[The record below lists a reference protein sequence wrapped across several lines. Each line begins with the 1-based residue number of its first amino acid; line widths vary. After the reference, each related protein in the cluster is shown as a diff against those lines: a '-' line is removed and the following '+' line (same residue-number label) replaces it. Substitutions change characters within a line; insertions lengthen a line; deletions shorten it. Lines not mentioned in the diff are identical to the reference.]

1 MPEAKSSGERDAE
14 ICIIGAGPAGSVTAL
29 CLARLGYGVLLV
41 DRPRDARQ
49 RRAESLPLS
58 IAPILASL
66 GLGPCLDRATF
77 REDGSALIAW
87 ESDAVQPQAW
97 ARGHL
102 IDRTMFDNLLCEAA
116 VSAGA
121 RVVAP
126 AQARQVQR
134 LAEGSWRLQ
143 LLGPHGPHWARSR
156 FLIDARGRRS
166 AGTKE
171 MSTPTAAVTGAWS
184 AGGGFYQTRIEAGSS
199 EWFWGSPS
207 PDGTYQATV
216 FLDRERMRGLATA
229 ARVHLYRERL
239 ATSQLLR
246 GLLRQKPANLPR
258 SSDATSRVHSDLAGA
273 DYIRVG
279 EAAFAIDPLSSHGVQ
294 AAVLSAVQASA
305 VVHTMLARPGDQTI
319 ALDFYRRHQTVAA
332 ARSRAISARYYALRA
347 QRTAEP
353 FWLRRSQEV
362 PLTAPREQRLPRPA
376 SGQSSLGIS
385 PALRLVDTPV
395 LSGSFVTL
403 ARALSLPTLESPV
416 AYLGDFP
423 LAPLIETIEGQATI
437 DQILQGWARHVPPA
451 AAARIMDW
459 MWETGIL
466 VAA

>member
-1 MPEAKSSGERDAE
+1 
-14 ICIIGAGPAGSVTAL
+14 
-29 CLARLGYGVLLV
+29 LLV
-41 DRPRDARQ
+41 DRPRHDCQ
-49 RRAESLPLS
+49 CRAESLPLS

-77 REDGSALIAW
+77 REDGRALVAW
-87 ESDAVQPQAW
+87 ESDAVQTQPW
-97 ARGHL
+97 ARGYL
-102 IDRTMFDNLLCEAA
+102 IDRAMFDSLLREAA
-116 VSAGA
+116 VSAGV

-126 AQARQVQR
+126 AQARQILR
-134 LAEGSWRLQ
+134 LCEGGWRLQ
-143 LLGPHGPHWARSR
+143 LLGPRGPQWEQSR

-184 AGGGFYQTRIEAGSS
+184 TGGGFDQTRIEAGAN

-207 PDGTYQATV
+207 PDGTYIATV
-216 FLDRERMRGLATA
+216 FLDRERMRGLAAA
-229 ARVHLYRERL
+229 ARVRFYRDLL

-246 GLLRQKPANLPR
+246 ALLRQKPEGLPR

-273 DYIRVG
+273 DFIRVG

-305 VVHTMLARPGDQTI
+305 VVHTMLARPSDQTI
-319 ALDFYRRHQTVAA
+319 ALDFYRRHQTAAA

-347 QRTAEP
+347 QETAEP

-362 PLTAPREQRLPRPA
+362 PATAPRGQRLPRPA
-376 SGQSSLGIS
+376 SGQSSLGVS
-385 PALRLVDTPV
+385 PDLRLVDTPV
-395 LSGSFVTL
+395 LSGSFITL

-423 LAPLIETIEGQATI
+423 LAPLIETIEPQATI
-437 DQILQGWARHVPPA
+437 DEILQIWARHVPPT